1 MIDRT
6 IGGAN
11 VANGA
16 VSSGVMSHP
25 SNSASLFSQSFK
37 AYNSHDM
44 VRLNVIYYSQICIP
58 MFRTGIKVLIYY
70 FI

>member
-16 VSSGVMSHP
+16 VSSGVMTHP

-37 AYNSHDM
+37 AYNGHDM
-44 VRLNVIYYSQICIP
+44 VRDPY
-58 MFRTGIKVLIYY
+58 
-70 FI
+70 